1 MTNLIYENVKCPI
14 CDGPM
19 ISRKSQYGT
28 FWGCKAFP
36 NCKGTRDSM
45 GRSKDERSREEGND
59 KRSYNTD
66 RNDRETLDSL
76 MEGVRTFSFKKVKE

>member
-1 MTNLIYENVKCPI
+1 MFGERMKPENVKCPD

-19 ISRKSQYGT
+19 VSRTGKFGV

-45 GRSKDERSREEGND
+45 GRSKA
-59 KRSYNTD
+59 
-66 RNDRETLDSL
+66 DREAWKR
-76 MEGVRTFSFKKVKE
+76 EKAQKKVKSMRKVCHLMVILSLNGIRND